1 VSRKHHEAKA
11 AATAKVAA
19 GAGSRGNNT
28 KQEQPVESHKQK
40 STSLPTNFFDNQ
52 GTKRQNDDTG
62 PEGRSVRREVAV
74 TQPKANDASTD
85 KPSVRPDQM
94 AKEGSHT
101 NTNAKGI
108 LPGNFFDYADEDEA
122 PAPAPNELSTSG
134 EIANSNH
141 MQVKGVPDGFF
152 DNSKTGNSTQSSE
165 PSSLSKDA
173 KSSGTAQVKA
183 SLPEGFFDNKDAD
196 LRARGIQ
203 PQKVDM
209 K

>member
-1 VSRKHHEAKA
+1 MI
-11 AATAKVAA
+11 
-19 GAGSRGNNT
+19 
-28 KQEQPVESHKQK
+28 
-40 STSLPTNFFDNQ
+40 L
-52 GTKRQNDDTG
+52 DTG

-74 TQPKANDASTD
+74 VQPKAKEASSD

-94 AKEGSHT
+94 AKKGSHT

-134 EIANSNH
+134 DIANSTH

-152 DNSKTGNSTQSSE
+152 DNNKTGNGMQSSE
-165 PSSLSKDA
+165 PGSLSKEA

>member
-1 VSRKHHEAKA
+1 MI
-11 AATAKVAA
+11 
-19 GAGSRGNNT
+19 
-28 KQEQPVESHKQK
+28 
-40 STSLPTNFFDNQ
+40 L
-52 GTKRQNDDTG
+52 DTG

-74 TQPKANDASTD
+74 VQPKAKEASSD

-94 AKEGSHT
+94 AKKGSHT

-134 EIANSNH
+134 DIANSTH

-152 DNSKTGNSTQSSE
+152 DDNNKTGNGMQSSE
-165 PSSLSKDA
+165 PGSLSKEA